1 MTERLNPD
9 DDATAPMPPLG
20 GPIGHGRVT
29 KVNLLPTEIGRQR
42 RSHHMAVISL
52 GVLGIY
58 LIALTAV
65 YIAKTNAV
73 AQALAERD
81 AAEQQVAVLQA
92 EVSELAEY
100 QTLVDDIE
108 AREALLT
115 TAMSDELSWARI
127 FGDLALSFSRDASLT
142 EVQAVTAVEEEAV
155 DGEITETEAEP
166 ETDTETDTEPDTDAE
181 IEPGSDLEPDA
192 DVDDDTSVA
201 QITFTGY
208 SVEEFA
214 PGVAEV
220 LSNFAEAE
228 GFFDSYLTTAVEE
241 ERGDSLVTGFE
252 GRVELNDQAYTRRY
266 DDGLPE
272 ESLQ

>member
-29 KVNLLPTEIGRQR
+29 KVNLLPAEIGRQR
-42 RSHHMAVISL
+42 RSHQMAVISL

-73 AQALAERD
+73 SQALAERD

-100 QTLVDDIE
+100 QTLVDDIA

-142 EVQAVTAVEEEAV
+142 EIQAVTAVEEDAV

-166 ETDTETDTEPDTDAE
+166 ASDTDTEPDADAE
-181 IEPGSDLEPDA
+181 IEPGSELEPDA
-192 DVDDDTSVA
+192 AVDDDTSVA

-214 PGVAEV
+214 PGVAGV

-241 ERGDSLVTGFE
+241 ERGDALVTGFE
-252 GRVELNDQAYTRRY
+252 GRVELNEQAYTRRY

>member
-20 GPIGHGRVT
+20 GPIGHSRVT
-29 KVNLLPTEIGRQR
+29 KVNLLPAEIGRQR
-42 RSHHMAVISL
+42 RSHQMAVISL

-73 AQALAERD
+73 AQALAERN
-81 AAEQQVAVLQA
+81 AAEQQVAALQA

-142 EVQAVTAVEEEAV
+142 EIQAVTAVDEDAV

-166 ETDTETDTEPDTDAE
+166 EPDTDTEPDADAE
-181 IEPGSDLEPDA
+181 IESGSELEPDA

-241 ERGDSLVTGFE
+241 ERGDALVTGFE
-252 GRVELNDQAYTRRY
+252 GRVELNEQAYTRRY